1 MRATIP
7 STVLKA
13 LSLATL
19 SSSIAMS
26 EPIAE
31 NNKAAAPP
39 LFPSGA
45 SGCTLTLMF
54 KPVFGTMQPQHA
66 YVVVDNNSG
75 QKLELRGGPSMG
87 RGSGNW
93 VPGLVSSGAGPQ
105 PTGNPFSC
113 SRTDEWGFVVPYIGR
128 HGALGTN
135 SSGESVYSPDGNVA
149 GPTWQ
154 GEFNTTAQPNACTLA
169 NCLMGMFKALGAS
182 CKPYFAAG
190 TAKTRNSNTMVSAAL
205 AACGVADPKPA
216 SVSAPGWGT
225 SWD

>member
-1 MRATIP
+1 MP
-7 STVLKA
+7 D
-13 LSLATL
+13 
-19 SSSIAMS
+19 
-26 EPIAE
+26 PIAD

-39 LFPSGA
+39 LFPSKA
-45 SGCTLTLMF
+45 SGCKLTLMF
-54 KPVFGTMQPQHA
+54 KTVVSSTQHA
-66 YVVVDNNSG
+66 YIVVDGNSG
-75 QKLELRGGPSMG
+75 HKLELRGGPSMG

-105 PTGNPFSC
+105 PTGNPFGC
-113 SRTDEWGFVVPYIGR
+113 TRTEVWGFVVPYVGR

-135 SSGESVYSPDGNVA
+135 SVGESVYSPDGNVA

-190 TAKTRNSNTMVSAAL
+190 TAKTRNSNTIVSSAL
-205 AACGVADPKPA
+205 AACGVADPKPP
-216 SVSAPGWGT
+216 SISAPGWGT
-225 SWD
+225 GWE